1 MIDFVGVNKIY
12 NNGVNALNNISLH
25 IERGEFVFL
34 IGPSGAGKSTF
45 LKMIFREE
53 MPSSGQVFID
63 GRNIVDLRNNEVAYL
78 RRNIGVVF
86 QDFKLLN
93 DRTVYENVAFALKI
107 LGFSGQV
114 INNQVMK
121 VLDQV
126 GLAMKKR
133 AYPEQLSGGE
143 KQRVCIARAIVNNP
157 AILVT
162 DEPTGNLDPYIS
174 FEIMKTMIDIC
185 NKGTTVIF
193 ATHNKEL
200 VDRMRKRVLVLRDG
214 RLIKDEQRGTFDYE
228 AAQEY

>member
-1 MIDFVGVNKIY
+1 MIEFNEVSKVYD
-12 NNGVNALNNISLH
+12 NGTVALNNISIR
-25 IERGEFVFL
+25 IEKGEFVFL

-53 MPSSGQVFID
+53 KPTSGQVFID
-63 GRNIVDLRNNEVAYL
+63 SRDITALRRDDVPYL

-93 DRTVYENVAFALKI
+93 DRSVGENVGFALQVM
-107 LGFSGQV
+107 GMSSAV
-114 INNQVMK
+114 INNSVTR

-126 GLAMKKR
+126 GLSTKKR
-133 AYPEQLSGGE
+133 MYPAQLSGGE

-174 FEIMKTMIDIC
+174 WEIMKLMIDI
-185 NKGTTVIF
+185 NSKGTSVIF

-200 VDRMRKRVLVLRDG
+200 VDRMRKRVLVLKDG
-214 RLIKDEQRGTFDYE
+214 RLIKDEQRGSFDYDSL
-228 AAQEY
+228 

>member
-1 MIDFVGVNKIY
+1 MIEFNEVSKVYD
-12 NNGVNALNNISLH
+12 NGIVALNNISLR
-25 IERGEFVFL
+25 IEKGEFVFL

-53 MPSSGQVFID
+53 KPTSGQVFID
-63 GRNIVDLRNNEVAYL
+63 SRDITPLRRHEVPYL

-93 DRTVYENVAFALKI
+93 DRTVGENVGFTLQVMGVNPAL
-107 LGFSGQV
+107 
-114 INNQVMK
+114 INNQVTK

-126 GLAMKKR
+126 GLSTKKR
-133 AYPEQLSGGE
+133 MYPTQLSGGE

-157 AILVT
+157 AILIT

-174 FEIMKTMIDIC
+174 WEIMKLMIDI
-185 NKGTTVIF
+185 NSKGTSVVF

-200 VDRMRKRVLVLRDG
+200 VDRMRKRVLVLKDG
-214 RLIKDEQRGTFDYE
+214 RLVKDEQRGNFDYDSV
-228 AAQEY
+228 

>member
-1 MIDFVGVNKIY
+1 MIEFNEVSKVYD
-12 NNGVNALNNISLH
+12 NGIVALNNISLR
-25 IERGEFVFL
+25 IEKGEFVFL

-53 MPSSGQVFID
+53 KPTSGQVFID
-63 GRNIVDLRNNEVAYL
+63 SRDITPLRRHEVPYL

-93 DRTVYENVAFALKI
+93 DRTVGENV
-107 LGFSGQV
+107 GFTLQV
-114 INNQVMK
+114 MGVNPSLINNQVTK

-126 GLAMKKR
+126 GLSTKKR
-133 AYPEQLSGGE
+133 MYPTQLSGGE

-174 FEIMKTMIDIC
+174 WEIMKLMIDI
-185 NKGTTVIF
+185 NSKGTSVVF

-200 VDRMRKRVLVLRDG
+200 VDRMRKRVLVLKDG
-214 RLIKDEQRGTFDYE
+214 RLVKDEQRGSFDYDSV
-228 AAQEY
+228 

>member
-1 MIDFVGVNKIY
+1 MIEFNEVSKVYD
-12 NNGVNALNNISLH
+12 NGIVALNNISLR
-25 IERGEFVFL
+25 IEKGEFIFL

-53 MPSSGQVFID
+53 KPTSGQVFID
-63 GRNIVDLRNNEVAYL
+63 SRDITPLRRHEVPYL

-93 DRTVYENVAFALKI
+93 DRTVGENVGFTLQVMGVNPAL
-107 LGFSGQV
+107 
-114 INNQVMK
+114 INNQVTK

-126 GLAMKKR
+126 GLSTKKR
-133 AYPEQLSGGE
+133 MYPSQLSGGE

-157 AILVT
+157 AILIT

-174 FEIMKTMIDIC
+174 WEIMKLMIDI
-185 NKGTTVIF
+185 NSKGTSVVF

-200 VDRMRKRVLVLRDG
+200 VDRMRKRVLVLKDG
-214 RLIKDEQRGTFDYE
+214 RLVKDEQRGSFDYD
-228 AAQEY
+228 AV